1 MPQNHHFI
9 HNLIEMREHYQAV
22 VQKCDRASS
31 HAGAQLNSL
40 NALLADRLVEN
51 QHIESLLQL
60 RAHYQTLYAQ
70 QQQQAQNAKEQIA
83 HINALLADQLVLQ
96 HNEQQIAVQSTTIA
110 QKQLNEGLTL
120 ITDEDD
126 RSSPQQQELE
136 KLKSPILSD
145 STQAPQDVQELP
157 HPQIQTSVFT
167 PEAQHLESDIAIKS
181 PDLEHQTTSA
191 PPPQSR
197 FLKTPLVPQYQHL
210 TKSEAVEQLLQK
222 NEGSILHIDYIIRAL
237 HGELDAEDLK
247 AEKLRMNDTLR
258 KGVEKGLWDKVPDSP
273 GCYTIDLTLVE
284 QTSKGTQTNYHQN
297 RNNQLPKPISNNESE
312 PPLLPRYR
320 EMSFTG
326 AVTTVIQ
333 ENAGEV
339 LTPEIVAKE
348 LYGDI
353 AGKALTQA
361 KGKVGKT
368 LWNGAKQGRWQ
379 SVPGQL
385 GMYTLPL
392 N

>member
-9 HNLIEMREHYQAV
+9 QNLIEMREHYQVV

-126 RSSPQQQELE
+126 RSSLQQQ
-136 KLKSPILSD
+136 D
-145 STQAPQDVQELP
+145 AQELP
-157 HPQIQTSVFT
+157 HPQIQTSVST
-167 PEAQHLESDIAIKS
+167 PEAQHLESDFIEPLDSK
-181 PDLEHQTTSA
+181 HQTTSA

-222 NEGSILHIDYIIRAL
+222 NEGSILHVDYIIRAL
-237 HGELDAEDLK
+237 HGELNAEDLK

-258 KGVEKGLWDKVPDSP
+258 KGVEKGLWDKVPNSP
-273 GCYTIDLTLVE
+273 GCYTINLTLVE
-284 QTSKGTQTNYHQN
+284 QETKGTKTNPHQN
-297 RNNQLPKPISNNESE
+297 QDEPLPKHISHNESE
-312 PPLLPRYR
+312 PSLLPRYHG
-320 EMSFTG
+320 MSFTG

-333 ENAGEV
+333 EKAGEI
-339 LTPEIVAKE
+339 LTPEIVAKA

-392 N
+392 NQLN

>member
-9 HNLIEMREHYQAV
+9 HNLIEMREHYQGI

-96 HNEQQIAVQSTTIA
+96 HNEQQIAFESTTI

-126 RSSPQQQELE
+126 RLSLQQQ
-136 KLKSPILSD
+136 D
-145 STQAPQDVQELP
+145 AQELP
-157 HPQIQTSVFT
+157 HPQIQTSVST
-167 PEAQHLESDIAIKS
+167 PEAQHLESDIAIKL

-222 NEGSILHIDYIIRAL
+222 NEGSILHVDYIIRAL

-273 GCYTIDLTLVE
+273 GCYTSDSTLVE
-284 QTSKGTQTNYHQN
+284 QGTKGTQTNSRQN
-297 RNNQLPKPISNNESE
+297 QDNQLPKRISNNESE

-320 EMSFTG
+320 GMSFTG

-333 ENAGEV
+333 EKAGEI

-385 GMYTLPL
+385 GMYTLLL
-392 N
+392 NQLN

>member
-9 HNLIEMREHYQAV
+9 HNLIEMREHYQGI

-70 QQQQAQNAKEQIA
+70 QQQQAQNAKEQLA

-96 HNEQQIAVQSTTIA
+96 HNEQQIAFESTTI

-126 RSSPQQQELE
+126 RLSLQQQ
-136 KLKSPILSD
+136 D
-145 STQAPQDVQELP
+145 AQELP
-157 HPQIQTSVFT
+157 HPQIQTSVST
-167 PEAQHLESDIAIKS
+167 PEAQHLESDIAIKL

-222 NEGSILHIDYIIRAL
+222 NEGSILHVDYIIRAL
-237 HGELDAEDLK
+237 HGELDTEDLK

-273 GCYTIDLTLVE
+273 GCYTSDSTLVE
-284 QTSKGTQTNYHQN
+284 QGTKGTQTNSRQN
-297 RNNQLPKPISNNESE
+297 QDNQLPKRISNNESE

-320 EMSFTG
+320 GMSFTG

-333 ENAGEV
+333 EKAGEI

-385 GMYTLPL
+385 GMYTLLL
-392 N
+392 NQLN